1 MPVTRNVSKSKI
13 VVCYAFQLSEYHV
26 QPVDTVACEIDEY
39 NCGVTDRKY
48 LRKRIRIIRV
58 VWLREWFST
67 LKLNFIYFVFY
78 GRTTHVRRKIGHG
91 HCGVLIN
98 GLKNS
103 NHYATPMFKLCIE
116 NISFGV
122 YLTKR
127 KAFSFF
133 KV

>member
-13 VVCYAFQLSEYHV
+13 VLCYAFQLSEYHV

-58 VWLREWFST
+58 VSLREWFST
-67 LKLNFIYFVFY
+67 LKLNLIHFVFY
-78 GRTTHVRRKIGHG
+78 RRTTRVRREIGRG
-91 HCGVLIN
+91 HYGVPIN

-116 NISFGV
+116 NISLSV
-122 YLTKR
+122 YLTKI
-127 KAFSFF
+127 KTFLFF